1 MEHTGYP
8 AIKWLSAYT
17 GSTFLA
23 SSRRHLLITGEKG
36 RGKTT
41 LLEFLLENKPVPG
54 LRSGVERGA
63 DGLPALVWLEE
74 RGGSGRCVI
83 GRRTTGAME
92 PVPGALD
99 TSGAELV
106 RRVLE
111 APGDWAAVDEIGF
124 LEQSSPA
131 YQQALWRLFEEKRVL
146 AALRKEKLPFLN
158 RLRGRKDCFVLD
170 LDEVRGP

>member
-1 MEHTGYP
+1 MEHTAYP

-23 SSRRHLLITGEKG
+23 SSRRHLLITGGRG

-41 LLEFLLENKPVPG
+41 LLESLLGDREVPG
-54 LRSGVERGA
+54 LRSGVERGV
-63 DGLPALVWLEE
+63 DGLPELVWLEE

-99 TSGAELV
+99 PAGAELV
-106 RRVLE
+106 RRVLA

-124 LEQSSPA
+124 LEQSSTT
-131 YQQALWRLFEEKRVL
+131 YQQALWRLFEEKRML
-146 AALRKEKLPFLN
+146 AVLRKEDLPFLN
-158 RLRGRKDCFVLD
+158 SLRGREDCFVLD

>member
-17 GSTFLA
+17 RSTFLA
-23 SSRRHLLITGEKG
+23 SSRRHLLITGGKG

-41 LLEFLLENKPVPG
+41 LLEALLENRPVPG

-74 RGGSGRCVI
+74 RDGSDWCVI
-83 GRRTTGAME
+83 GRRRGAAME
-92 PVPGALD
+92 PVPGVLD
-99 TSGAELV
+99 TVGIQLAQ
-106 RRVLE
+106 RVLA
-111 APGDWAAVDEIGF
+111 APGEWAAVDEIGF

-131 YQQALWRLFEEKRVL
+131 YQQVLWSLFEHKRVL
-146 AALRKEKLPFLN
+146 AALRKEDLPFLN
-158 RLRGRKDCFVLD
+158 RLRERADCLVLD
-170 LDEVRGP
+170 LDEVREP